1 MAVQGSI
8 TTSAAQIS
16 NNQNEARRTNRKPLG
31 KASIPLRVWVEM
43 HFSCCRGFGGKE
55 MPHAAKRTIA
65 AADPDA

>member
-1 MAVQGSI
+1 LQVKHHLSTI
-8 TTSAAQIS
+8 AQKANIPGL
-16 NNQNEARRTNRKPLG
+16 ARRTNRKPLG